1 MLLESALPSSSLM
14 QNDCQTVSLSGQRR
28 PLRVLRKH
36 SANPVFRPEE
46 FPEDVMYAFN
56 PGAIRYRGEYLL
68 MIDAATLAQP
78 VVFWIA
84 RSRDGVNFT
93 PDPEPVNWPDAPPD
107 HPEDCIYDPRI
118 TEIDGE
124 YIILYASSSETA
136 GVRVGI
142 VKTKDFETFER
153 ISIASEQG
161 NRNGV
166 LFPEKIQGLYAR
178 LDRPFGDPNDTC
190 GMWISYS
197 PDLVYWGRSRPVMGP
212 RPGLWDGLKVGA
224 GAVPIKTDK
233 GWLEIYHGV
242 TDTGVGLIYRL
253 GACLLDLEDP
263 SKVIARGE
271 DAILWPEHSYEMT
284 GRVGNV
290 VFTCNAL
297 LEDDGRVRIYYGA
310 ADTCIGLAEGKL
322 SDLIDACFRKNP
334 LRLRC

>member
-1 MLLESALPSSSLM
+1 MEKVSRRLL
-14 QNDCQTVSLSGQRR
+14 V
-28 PLRVLRKH
+28 KH
-36 SANPVFRPEE
+36 PANPVVTPAQ
-46 FPEDVMYAFN
+46 FPREIMYAFN
-56 PGAIRYRGEYLL
+56 PGAIRYNGEYLL

-84 RSRDGVNFT
+84 RSRDGVNFVL
-93 PDPEPVNWPDAPPD
+93 DPEPVDWPAPPAD
-107 HPEDCIYDPRI
+107 HAEDCVYDPRI
-118 TEIDGE
+118 TRMGDD
-124 YIILYASSSETA
+124 YIIMYASSSEAA

-142 VKTKDFETFER
+142 VKTRDFVSFER

-166 LFPEKIQGLYAR
+166 LFPEKINGLYAR

-190 GMWISYS
+190 GMWVSYS
-197 PDLVYWGRSRPVMGP
+197 PDLIYWGRSRPVMGP
-212 RPGLWDGLKVGA
+212 RAGLWDGLKVGA

-242 TDTGVGLIYRL
+242 TNTGAGLIYRL
-253 GACLLDLEDP
+253 GVCLLDLHDP
-263 SKVIARGE
+263 SRVIARGE
-271 DAILWPEHSYEMT
+271 DAILWPERPYEMT

-297 LEDDGRVRIYYGA
+297 LDEDETVRIYYGA

-322 SDLIDACFRKNP
+322 SHLVDACFRKNT
-334 LRLRC
+334 LRLHREVV